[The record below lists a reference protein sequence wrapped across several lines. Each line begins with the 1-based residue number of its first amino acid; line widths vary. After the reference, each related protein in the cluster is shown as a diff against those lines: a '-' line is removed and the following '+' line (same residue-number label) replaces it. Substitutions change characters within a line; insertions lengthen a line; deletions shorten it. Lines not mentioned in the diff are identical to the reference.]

1 METNSDSK
9 TVIRQSM
16 YSPCVPIAL
25 TQNTVGGDRA
35 STPRAIGPLRL
46 DCELPLFA
54 GAHVEQALV
63 PALDDLAGTDGEG
76 QGLAAVV

>member
-1 METNSDSK
+1 MHP
-9 TVIRQSM
+9 
-16 YSPCVPIAL
+16 PCVPITRL
-25 TQNTVGGDRA
+25 TQDAVGRDGA
-35 STPRAIGPLRL
+35 STPGAVGPLGL
-46 DCELPLFA
+46 DCELPLLA